1 MTSRFSLSSN
11 ALKIIALI
19 SMTIDHIG
27 LMFFPQYNIFRI
39 IGRIALPIFSFMIAE
54 GCRYTKNKLR
64 YFLTVFLLGMVC
76 QIAYGLYS
84 DDIYLNILLTFS
96 ISILLVYALQN
107 IKNAFFDASE
117 RLITK
122 AISVFVFILAVAA
135 VYIVNLFIVI
145 DYGFFGC
152 VLPVFAS
159 IFHVPKNC
167 ESSKLTK
174 LDNNLSSVL
183 LLSFG
188 MLLLTIASG
197 INQAWCF
204 LSLPFLLLYSGK
216 RGKLRIKYFF
226 YLYYPAHLLLLEAIS
241 LII

>member
-107 IKNAFFDASE
+107 IKNAFFDTSE